1 LNKNKLKKALKV
13 VITMNKNVQRIHFYT
28 KKIAQLGS
36 VHPTKR
42 DERWYNRAAR
52 LVCYK
57 KAMHD
62 SF

>member
-1 LNKNKLKKALKV
+1 LDKK
-13 VITMNKNVQRIHFYT
+13 VQRIHFYT
-28 KKIAQLGS
+28 NKIALLGS
-36 VHPTKR
+36 VHPNKR

>member
-1 LNKNKLKKALKV
+1 
-13 VITMNKNVQRIHFYT
+13 MNKNVQRIHFYT
-28 KKIAQLGS
+28 KKISQLGS

-42 DERWYNRAAR
+42 DDRWYNRAAR

-62 SF
+62 HF